1 MENLWGMIAK
11 ARGVELDE
19 EFLYSLGNFE
29 YKYRISERGLEYYD
43 NDGDWWTLSDC
54 NNEFIKGIG
63 KIERLPFRPQKGDS
77 YYTIINENEVI
88 ISLWENRSIDYT
100 RLISGV
106 VFRTREEA
114 EAYIPTWLDRIS
126 KL

>member
-1 MENLWGMIAK
+1 MENLWEMIAK

-19 EFLYSLGNFE
+19 EFIWKCLR
-29 YKYRISERGLEYYD
+29 YKVTAYDGLLVL
-43 NDGDWWTLSDC
+43 DGSWIMS
-54 NNEFIKGIG
+54 NSVVGFIKGEGVIE
-63 KIERLPFRPQKGDS
+63 KIPFRPQKGDN
-77 YYTIINENEVI
+77 YYTIVNENEVI

>member
-1 MENLWGMIAK
+1 MENLWEMIAK
-11 ARGVELDE
+11 ARGLELNE
-19 EFLYSLGNFE
+19 EFILCTKGFE
-29 YKYRISERGLEYYD
+29 FKHRITTNGLQVFRHEGWFCSYGVD
-43 NDGDWWTLSDC
+43 
-54 NNEFIKGIG
+54 EFIKGEG
-63 KIERLPFRPQKGDS
+63 VIEKLPFRPQIGDS

>member
-1 MENLWGMIAK
+1 MIAK
-11 ARGVELDE
+11 ARGVELNE
-19 EFLYSLGNFE
+19 EFFMSNGVDKC
-29 YKYRISERGLEYYD
+29 KYRVTEKRLEVLDISGKWVASCLTD
-43 NDGDWWTLSDC
+43 
-54 NNEFIKGIG
+54 EFIRGEFVIE
-63 KIERLPFRPQKGDS
+63 KIPFRPQVGDS

-100 RLISGV
+100 RLIAGV

-114 EAYIPTWLDRIS
+114 EAYVPTWLDRIS

>member
-1 MENLWGMIAK
+1 MENLWEMIAK
-11 ARGVELDE
+11 ARGLELNE
-19 EFLYSLGNFE
+19 EFIFIHN
-29 YKYRISERGLEYYD
+29 GLELKHKITT
-43 NDGDWWTLSDC
+43 DGLCCFGHEVWYRSYGTDG
-54 NNEFIKGIG
+54 FIRGEGVIE
-63 KIERLPFRPQKGDS
+63 KIPFRPQKGDN
-77 YYTIINENEVI
+77 YYTIVNENEVI

-100 RLISGV
+100 RLISAV

>member
-1 MENLWGMIAK
+1 MENLWEMIAK
-11 ARGVELDE
+11 ARGLELNE
-19 EFLYSLGNFE
+19 EFILIN
-29 YKYRISERGLEYYD
+29 RGLEYKHKITI
-43 NDGDWWTLSDC
+43 DGLRVFRQGEWYGTSSIDG
-54 NNEFIKGIG
+54 FIRGEGVIE
-63 KIERLPFRPQKGDS
+63 KIPFRPQKGDS
-77 YYTIINENEVI
+77 YYTIVNENEVI

-114 EAYIPTWLDRIS
+114 KAYIPTWQERIS

>member
-1 MENLWGMIAK
+1 MDNLWGMIAK
-11 ARGVELDE
+11 ARGLELNE
-19 EFLYSLGNFE
+19 EFMLVYMGSKCKHKITT
-29 YKYRISERGLEYYD
+29 YGLNIFVGGEWCGSRSID
-43 NDGDWWTLSDC
+43 
-54 NNEFIKGIG
+54 EFIRGEGEIE
-63 KIERLPFRPQKGDS
+63 KIPFRPQKGDN
-77 YYTIINENEVI
+77 YYTIVNENEVI

-114 EAYIPTWLDRIS
+114 KAYIPTWQERIS

>member
-1 MENLWGMIAK
+1 MENLWNLIAK
-11 ARGVELDE
+11 ARGVELNE
-19 EFLYSLGNFE
+19 EFILVYMGSKCKHKITT
-29 YKYRISERGLEYYD
+29 YGLNIFIGEEWGGSRAVD
-43 NDGDWWTLSDC
+43 
-54 NNEFIKGIG
+54 EFIRGEG
-63 KIERLPFRPQKGDS
+63 EIEKLPFRPQVDDS

-114 EAYIPTWLDRIS
+114 EAYIPTWLNRIS